1 MVRKTFLDLLETLQN
16 SDLNA
21 RLKQQ
26 YQPFKALIREDST
39 RIERLYSFYRI
50 KSKGIDKSL

>member
-1 MVRKTFLDLLETLQN
+1 MLETLQN

-21 RLKQQ
+21 RLNQQ

-39 RIERLYSFYRI
+39 KIERNSTNARQWNIEPITSY
-50 KSKGIDKSL
+50 K

>member
-26 YQPFKALIREDST
+26 YQPFKALIREDT
-39 RIERLYSFYRI
+39 QV
-50 KSKGIDKSL
+50 KSVCTHSKH